1 MGPQRIRYDSATN
14 THRYFLL
21 VWSVKSLPALK
32 IWRSRDQIMPREL
45 QNLLVF
51 PSFLMA
57 GICFLWEPLH
67 QGCCLLWLWLVRSVL
82 SKCSKC
88 FAGFS
93 PRSQLSCVC
102 ACVCVCVCV
111 CARMHAHGCT
121 YRPCILSEGN
131 ISPRSIKLVLQGWK
145 IFLLCTA
152 QIRAAYKQIAY
163 LWY

>member
-1 MGPQRIRYDSATN
+1 M
-14 THRYFLL
+14 
-21 VWSVKSLPALK
+21 WSVKSLPALK

-45 QNLLVF
+45 QNLLEF

-57 GICFLWEPLH
+57 GVRFLWEPLH

-88 FAGFS
+88 FSGFS
-93 PRSQLSCVC
+93 PGSQLSCVC
-102 ACVCVCVCV
+102 MCLCVCVCVCV
-111 CARMHAHGCT
+111 CVCTHTHGCT

-131 ISPRSIKLVLQGWK
+131 ISRRSIKLVLQGWK
-145 IFLLCTA
+145 IFPLLCTA
-152 QIRAAYKQIAY
+152 QIHAAYKQIAY